1 MARLGTTVG
10 ISCPAI
16 PALPTTAAVAAI
28 PASSASSAVTLG
40 RDSVLRLLD
49 CEPRLGGVEGISV
62 LVGILL
68 VLVGFEE
75 IGGVQESAFFQAYV
89 NEGRLDAGQ
98 NRFNPT
104 LVNVSNGAPVVG
116 TVHQQFD

>member
-1 MARLGTTVG
+1 LIVSSVPKTM
-10 ISCPAI
+10 PMM
-16 PALPTTAAVAAI
+16 ALPTTAAAATV
-28 PASSASSAVTLG
+28 PAVTTIASIPLG
-40 RDSVLRLLD
+40 NRRLLRLLGG
-49 CEPRLGGVEGISV
+49 EPRIRGVEGVSV
-62 LVGILL
+62 FVGILL